1 MTARRASIGQARAGP
16 NRRARSIRS
25 AATRARQSRQS
36 CSLSSYST
44 LMITSDHAHQN
55 KPSDALKGTRA
66 LKEVTMDKNIIK
78 ETMLSLEGAS
88 LQSARQKYLDYV
100 ADARL
105 DRSEPIES
113 DEQAQGEIA
122 SDLSEALDDTLHD
135 HTDKL
140 DKLREVDFGPKS
152 AVTEGALV
160 RLSGRY
166 FVIAVS
172 TGKFTCDG
180 REVMGI
186 STMAPIFEAIEGARA
201 GETVEFNGRKLVIED
216 VA

>member
-1 MTARRASIGQARAGP
+1 
-16 NRRARSIRS
+16 
-25 AATRARQSRQS
+25 
-36 CSLSSYST
+36 
-44 LMITSDHAHQN
+44 
-55 KPSDALKGTRA
+55 
-66 LKEVTMDKNIIK
+66 MDKNIIK
-78 ETMLSLEGAS
+78 ETMLSLQGAV
-88 LQSARQKYLDYV
+88 LQSARDKYFDYV

-113 DEQAQGEIA
+113 DEQAQAEIA

-135 HTDKL
+135 RTDKL
-140 DKLREVDFGPKS
+140 DRLRKVDFGPKS
-152 AVTEGALV
+152 TVTEGALV

-172 TGKFTCDG
+172 TRKFTCDG

-186 STMAPIFEAIEGARA
+186 STMAPIFEAIKGARA
-201 GETVEFNGRKLVIED
+201 GETVQFNGRKLVIED

>member
-1 MTARRASIGQARAGP
+1 
-16 NRRARSIRS
+16 
-25 AATRARQSRQS
+25 
-36 CSLSSYST
+36 
-44 LMITSDHAHQN
+44 
-55 KPSDALKGTRA
+55 
-66 LKEVTMDKNIIK
+66 MDKNIIK
-78 ETMLSLEGAS
+78 ETMLSLEDAA
-88 LQSARQKYLDYV
+88 LQSTREKYFDYV

-113 DEQAQGEIA
+113 DEHAQAEIA

-140 DKLREVDFGPKS
+140 DKLRQVDFGPKS
-152 AVTEGALV
+152 IVTEGALV

-172 TGKFTCDG
+172 TSKFTCDG
-180 REVMGI
+180 RDIMGI
-186 STMAPIFEAIEGARA
+186 STMAPIFEAIKGARA

>member
-1 MTARRASIGQARAGP
+1 VVVTDAQEASVARPIER
-16 NRRARSIRS
+16 NE
-25 AATRARQSRQS
+25 
-36 CSLSSYST
+36 
-44 LMITSDHAHQN
+44 
-55 KPSDALKGTRA
+55 A
-66 LKEVTMDKNIIK
+66 LKEAMMDKNIIK
-78 ETMLSLEGAS
+78 ETMLSLEAAV
-88 LQSARQKYLDYV
+88 LQSAREKYFDYV

-105 DRSEPIES
+105 DRSEPIEN
-113 DEQAQGEIA
+113 DEQAQAEIA

-140 DKLREVDFGPKS
+140 DKLRELDFGPKS
-152 AVTEGALV
+152 TVTEGALV

-172 TGKFTCDG
+172 TSKFTCDG

-201 GETVEFNGRKLVIED
+201 GETVEFNGKKLVIED

>member
-1 MTARRASIGQARAGP
+1 
-16 NRRARSIRS
+16 
-25 AATRARQSRQS
+25 
-36 CSLSSYST
+36 
-44 LMITSDHAHQN
+44 
-55 KPSDALKGTRA
+55 
-66 LKEVTMDKNIIK
+66 MDKNIIK
-78 ETMLSLEGAS
+78 ETMLSLEGAV
-88 LQSARQKYLDYV
+88 LQSTREKYFDYV
-100 ADARL
+100 AHARL
-105 DRSEPIES
+105 DRSEPIED
-113 DEQAQGEIA
+113 DEQAQAEIA

-152 AVTEGALV
+152 TVTEGALV

-172 TGKFTCDG
+172 TSKFTCDG

-186 STMAPIFEAIEGARA
+186 STMAPIFETIKGARA
-201 GETVEFNGRKLVIED
+201 GETVEFKGRKLVIED

>member
-1 MTARRASIGQARAGP
+1 
-16 NRRARSIRS
+16 
-25 AATRARQSRQS
+25 
-36 CSLSSYST
+36 
-44 LMITSDHAHQN
+44 
-55 KPSDALKGTRA
+55 
-66 LKEVTMDKNIIK
+66 MDKTIIK
-78 ETMLSLEGAS
+78 ETMLSLEGAA
-88 LQSARQKYLDYV
+88 LQSAREQYFDYV

-105 DRSEPIES
+105 DRSEPIEN
-113 DEQAQGEIA
+113 DEQAQAEIA
-122 SDLSEALDDTLHD
+122 SDFSKALDDTLHD

-140 DKLREVDFGPKS
+140 DKLRKVDFGPKS
-152 AVTEGALV
+152 TVAEGALI

-166 FVIAVS
+166 FMIAVS

-201 GETVEFNGRKLVIED
+201 GEAVTFNGRTLLIEE

>member
-1 MTARRASIGQARAGP
+1 
-16 NRRARSIRS
+16 
-25 AATRARQSRQS
+25 
-36 CSLSSYST
+36 
-44 LMITSDHAHQN
+44 
-55 KPSDALKGTRA
+55 
-66 LKEVTMDKNIIK
+66 MDKNIIK
-78 ETMLSLEGAS
+78 ETMLSLEGAV
-88 LQSARQKYLDYV
+88 LQSAREKYFDYV
-100 ADARL
+100 AHARL

-113 DEQAQGEIA
+113 DEQAQAEIA

-152 AVTEGALV
+152 TVTEGALV

-166 FVIAVS
+166 FAIAVS
-172 TGKFTCDG
+172 TSKFTCDG